1 MEAKQ
6 CILCEKV
13 LTSDNNSAEHIIPNA
28 IGGRKKVV
36 GLICRDCNSD
46 SGSKWD
52 AELARQLEPLSL
64 LLGITRQRGKV
75 RAQTFKTHSGDS
87 ICVNADGTMVLG
99 KPEIQETNDGTTTR
113 LRIRAATKKQV
124 RQALEGLRSRKYPQ
138 LHGLNMDDLL
148 STAQDRSYYSSDPMK
163 ILSAFGGTRSG
174 RSLVKSAVALV
185 SDASVDPRNCDLAL
199 DYLLN
204 EGKEA
209 CFGYYYDSDKDLIIN
224 RPSRLPFHCVYVK
237 GCSESST
244 IVGYIE
250 FYNLWRTV
258 LCLSESYTGSDF
270 THVYAVDPI
279 RGEELDISVNID
291 LSLSDIREAY
301 DYKRYDEAA
310 FLDAISIVLSMVRE
324 IDFNRAKDRATKD
337 ALEAAFA
344 ITGAKEGDILTDEQ
358 LWDFAGIIAA
368 ELVPFIVTNY
378 AEYFPEA
385 LQPRLFDEHQ

>member
-1 MEAKQ
+1 MEAKR
-6 CILCEKV
+6 CILCERA

-52 AELARQLEPLSL
+52 AELARQLESLSL

-75 RAQTFKTHSGDS
+75 RAQTFQTHSGGS

-99 KPEIQETNDGTTTR
+99 KPEIQETTTGTTTR

-124 RQALEGLRSRKYPQ
+124 RQALEELRNRKYPQ

-148 STAQDRSYYSSDPMK
+148 STAQDQSYYCSDPMK
-163 ILSAFGGTRSG
+163 IPSAFGGTRSG
-174 RSLVKSAVALV
+174 RSLVKSAIALV
-185 SDASVDPRNCDLAL
+185 YDAGIDPRQCDLAL
-199 DYLLN
+199 DYLLKD
-204 EGKEA
+204 GKEA

-224 RPSRLPFHCVYVK
+224 RPSRLPFHCVYVR
-237 GCSESST
+237 GCSEYST
-244 IVGYIE
+244 LVGYIE
-250 FYNLWRTV
+250 FYSLWRVV

-279 RGEELDISVNID
+279 KGEELDIEVKLD
-291 LSLSDIREAY
+291 LSVSDIREAY
-301 DYKRYDEAA
+301 DYKLYDEAA
-310 FLDAISIVLSMVRE
+310 FFDAISIVLSMVRE
-324 IDFNRAKDRATKD
+324 IDFARAKDRATQD
-337 ALEAAFA
+337 ALETAFA

-378 AEYFPEA
+378 ADHFPEA
-385 LQPRLFDEHQ
+385 LQPRLFNGHQ